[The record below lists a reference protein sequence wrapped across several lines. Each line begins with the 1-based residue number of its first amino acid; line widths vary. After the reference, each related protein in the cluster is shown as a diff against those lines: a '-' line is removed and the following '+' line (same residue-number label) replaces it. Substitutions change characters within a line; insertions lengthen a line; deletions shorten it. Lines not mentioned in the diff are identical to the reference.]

1 MKKFILIFITTLFT
15 SFCFGQSE
23 NSNSKN
29 KSEEKYPLDSSLFP
43 FKFISRTEAEKIL
56 GHPAH
61 VKDSLLKLTGSY
73 LRSQFHYVTN
83 LKDSAAGQKGMLF
96 FGFEQFQQ
104 TSEAERA
111 YAEIKTE
118 NEKTSVVNK
127 LVEMGDEG
135 FLVRDQLNFPFIMIR
150 KNNRIFKLKTYNIK
164 SEDSFNELQLI
175 AKKIVSAY

>member
-1 MKKFILIFITTLFT
+1 M
-15 SFCFGQSE
+15 
-23 NSNSKN
+23 
-29 KSEEKYPLDSSLFP
+29 
-43 FKFISRTEAEKIL
+43 
-56 GHPAH
+56 
-61 VKDSLLKLTGSY
+61 
-73 LRSQFHYVTN
+73 
-83 LKDSAAGQKGMLF
+83 GMLF